1 MVAFLVK
8 LLTTPMKSSALRIT
22 TPIGELE
29 FTADADVKTTSQLN
43 LSAAPF
49 APLLPNEMSVA
60 ACYGVLL
67 HIHTSQTTTD
77 IHFKARLHPT
87 VPLEHGAETGEG
99 LEAQAWYGKE
109 YVLLVGSEDA
119 EFLQA
124 RLRERIVVSKHSF
137 SYSENSLSVRISRLP
152 KTETLSLHFIV
163 AWNEFPEPHDC
174 SCWYAV
180 DQPHIAIA
188 ATLGAN
194 PAFQGALL

>member
-29 FTADADVKTTSQLN
+29 FIADADVENTSQLN

-49 APLLPNEMSVA
+49 APSLPNGMSVT
-60 ACYGVLL
+60 ACYAILL
-67 HIHTSQTTTD
+67 HLHASQATTD
-77 IHFKARLHPT
+77 IHFKVRLHPT

-99 LEAQAWYGKE
+99 LEAQAWYSKK

-119 EFLQA
+119 EFLQG
-124 RLRERIVVSKHSF
+124 RLRERIIVSKDSF
-137 SYSENSLSVRISRLP
+137 SYSENSISVRISCSP

-163 AWNEFPEPHDC
+163 AWNELPEPYDC

-180 DQPHIAIA
+180 DQPHNTIG
-188 ATLGAN
+188 ATIN
-194 PAFQGALL
+194 I

>member
-1 MVAFLVK
+1 
-8 LLTTPMKSSALRIT
+8 MKSSALRIN

-29 FTADADVKTTSQLN
+29 FTADADVETTSQLN

-49 APLLPNEMSVA
+49 APSLPNEMSVT

-67 HIHTSQTTTD
+67 HIHASQATTG

-99 LEAQAWYGKE
+99 LEAQAWYGDE
-109 YVLLVGSEDA
+109 YVLLVGTEDA

-124 RLRERIVVSKHSF
+124 RLREHIIVSKDSF
-137 SYSENSLSVRISRLP
+137 SYSENSISVRVSHLP
-152 KTETLSLHFIV
+152 KAETLSLHFIV

-180 DQPHIAIA
+180 DQPHNTIG
-188 ATLGAN
+188 ATIN
-194 PAFQGALL
+194 I

>member
-1 MVAFLVK
+1 
-8 LLTTPMKSSALRIT
+8 MKSSALRIT
-22 TPIGELE
+22 IPLGELE
-29 FTADADVKTTSQLN
+29 FTADADLETTSQLN

-49 APLLPNEMSVA
+49 APSLPNGMSVT
-60 ACYGVLL
+60 ACYAVLL
-67 HIHTSQTTTD
+67 HVHASQATTD
-77 IHFKARLHPT
+77 IHFKVRLHST

-99 LEAQAWYGKE
+99 LEAQAWYSKK
-109 YVLLVGSEDA
+109 YVLLVGTEDA

-124 RLRERIVVSKHSF
+124 RLREHIIVSKDSF
-137 SYSENSLSVRISRLP
+137 SYSENSISVRVSRLP

-180 DQPHIAIA
+180 DQPHGAIA

-194 PAFQGALL
+194 PAFQGTLL